1 MIRRVWYTA
10 SRNRHQTPPTAER
23 GALGSPT
30 PTYSPVQTPQFY
42 DDIARYYE
50 LIFPDWEVSMSRQ
63 GAAIDRLIRR
73 ELNAVAHASTI
84 HIVDASAGIGT
95 QALPLARQ
103 GFRVTA
109 RDISPA
115 SIARLEREAAAREL
129 HIPAA
134 VADMRTLSASVVGL
148 FDVVLSFDNSMPHLL
163 VDADLLA
170 AFREFFSVLKPG
182 GIVLCSVRDY
192 DHVFR
197 DAPSTHSYGERWR
210 DGVQY
215 RLHQEWA
222 WIDSLHYDATM
233 FIEQRSAGDWL
244 EVVRSS
250 MRYHAISIDRLM
262 AIMQEAGFVDVA
274 RDDAALYQPVLIG
287 HRSR

>member
-1 MIRRVWYTA
+1 
-10 SRNRHQTPPTAER
+10 
-23 GALGSPT
+23 
-30 PTYSPVQTPQFY
+30 
-42 DDIARYYE
+42 
-50 LIFPDWEVSMSRQ
+50 MSRQ

-73 ELNAVAHASTI
+73 ELKAVDHASTI

-95 QALPLARQ
+95 QALPLGRQ

-134 VADMRTLSASVVGL
+134 VADMRTLSASVVGV

-182 GIVLCSVRDY
+182 GIVLCSVRNY
-192 DHVFR
+192 DQVSR

-250 MRYHAISIDRLM
+250 MR
-262 AIMQEAGFVDVA
+262 
-274 RDDAALYQPVLIG
+274 
-287 HRSR
+287 

>member
-1 MIRRVWYTA
+1 
-10 SRNRHQTPPTAER
+10 
-23 GALGSPT
+23 
-30 PTYSPVQTPQFY
+30 
-42 DDIARYYE
+42 
-50 LIFPDWEVSMSRQ
+50 MSRQ
-63 GAAIDRLIRR
+63 GAAIERLIRR
-73 ELNAVAHASTI
+73 ELHAVDHASAI

-115 SIARLEREAAAREL
+115 SIARLEREAAAR
-129 HIPAA
+129 
-134 VADMRTLSASVVGL
+134 
-148 FDVVLSFDNSMPHLL
+148 
-163 VDADLLA
+163 
-170 AFREFFSVLKPG
+170 
-182 GIVLCSVRDY
+182 
-192 DHVFR
+192 
-197 DAPSTHSYGERWR
+197 

-233 FIEQRSAGDWL
+233 VIEQRSAGDWL

-287 HRSR
+287 RRSR